1 MEQERRGAPRQTASL
16 EGRAP
21 AGMDEA
27 TVDIAIIGYGPVGAA
42 AANLCGRA
50 GLSTVV
56 VERNLEPYPLPRA
69 IHFDAEAM
77 RIFQSV
83 GLADELAEMTR
94 PMGGSCY
101 LGVDGRPIRNFFSR
115 DLRATLG
122 WPASNLFYQPELE
135 SLLQK
140 GVRRFPQ
147 VEVRRGWSL
156 TTVEQDDDAATVTI
170 APTDGG
176 DPRRLRARYVLACD
190 GASSPTRKHLGIG
203 LDDMGFEERWLVV
216 DAFVSGPMRWPEA
229 LEIPDDVRDGR
240 RSLMLCDPAGP
251 ATLIPGRGDHRR
263 WEYMLPGPESDA
275 EAQASDAIR
284 ARLADWIDPADV
296 QIARAAVYRFHGLVA
311 HDWRRGRVFLIGDA
325 AHQTPPF
332 FGQGM
337 CHGLRDAAQLVWKLK
352 LVFDGAADDAL
363 LDSHQAE
370 RDPHVRT
377 ILNASVAAGAAVC
390 ILDPAEAE
398 ARDARFRAEE
408 AALAGKT
415 VAMTDVVPPITAGVI
430 DGAGGRGAGLRLP
443 QPPVEIDGE
452 PRRLDDL
459 LDGRFAL
466 LSFEPEPS
474 DRLKADIAGA
484 WRCLRGQRLTLGRRA
499 TAGGVVDVSGHLER
513 WMVEHGARWL
523 LVRPDRY
530 VFGGAADPEEL
541 GQLLQRLFTALHL
554 NADPALAHPSQEAA

>member
-1 MEQERRGAPRQTASL
+1 
-16 EGRAP
+16 
-21 AGMDEA
+21 MDEA

-56 VERNLEPYPLPRA
+56 VERNLETYPLPRA

-83 GLADELAEMTR
+83 GLADALAEMTR

-101 LGVDGRPIRNFFSR
+101 LGVDGRSIRNFYSR
-115 DLRATLG
+115 DTRAMLG

-135 SLLQK
+135 SVLQD
-140 GVRRFPQ
+140 GVRRLAG

-156 TTVEQDDDAATVTI
+156 SAVEQGPDVATVTI

-176 DPRRLRARYVLACD
+176 EPRQLRARYVLACD
-190 GASSPTRKHLGIG
+190 GASSPTRKQLGVG
-203 LDDMGFEERWLVV
+203 LDDLGFEERWLVV
-216 DAFVSGPMRWPEA
+216 DAFVSGPMRWPET
-229 LEIPDDVRDGR
+229 LEIPEDVRDGR

-275 EAQASDAIR
+275 EAQAPDAIR
-284 ARLADWIDPADV
+284 VRLADWIDPADV
-296 QIARAAVYRFHGLVA
+296 EIARAAVYRFHGLVA
-311 HDWRRGRVFLIGDA
+311 HDWRRGRVFLVGDA

-352 LVFDGAADDAL
+352 LVLDGAAEDTL

-377 ILNASVAAGAAVC
+377 ILDASVAAGAAVC
-390 ILDPAEAE
+390 ILDADE
-398 ARDARFRAEE
+398 ARARDDRFRSEE
-408 AALAGKT
+408 AALAGRT
-415 VAMTDVVPPITAGVI
+415 VAMTDVVPPITAGII
-430 DGAGGRGAGLRLP
+430 DDAGGRGAGLRLP
-443 QPPVEIDGE
+443 QPPVTVDGQ
-452 PRRLDDL
+452 PRRLDDV
-459 LDGRFAL
+459 LDGRFAM
-466 LSFEPEPS
+466 LSFEPESS
-474 DRLKADIAGA
+474 DKLDAGAAAAWRRLK
-484 WRCLRGQRLTLGRRA
+484 GQRLTVGRGAAARGLA
-499 TAGGVVDVSGHLER
+499 DVSGQLER
-513 WMVEHGARWL
+513 WMAEHGARWL

-541 GQLLQRLFTALHL
+541 GRVLQRLTTLLHL
-554 NADPALAHPSQEAA
+554 NAAPALAQPSQEAA